1 MGQPQEKQELY
12 YNKYWSK
19 IEVCTNNDNNNNNGV
34 SLFVRDYLSAMRQ
47 STPSMNR
54 IYPVFKAYVSEK
66 NPDMETLLQDLLYY
80 ARLYEVLT
88 KATYPDEA
96 VNSSIER
103 LYYLETT
110 ITRPFLLQVMD
121 HNKQGI
127 LSVKDLREIL
137 SVIENYMFRRNIC
150 EVPTNALNI
159 IFLTLNRD
167 VHRYDGTYDNYVEK
181 MKYALVS
188 KRESGRFPDD
198 NDFSTALS
206 EKQVY
211 LMRGHFK
218 NYLFERFENYG
229 TDEIKDVYKRIENGK
244 YTIEHIMPRTLTR
257 AWSEALGDEY
267 EEIHTNWQH
276 RLANLT
282 LT

>member
-103 LYYLETT
+103 LNYLETT